1 MAKLVLT
8 NSTVSLNGQDI
19 SSSVA
24 AITIS
29 TSAAEVP
36 TTNFGSGGAVT
47 RVSGLIDNSVTL
59 SMHNDYNAI
68 DGLIFPLIGS
78 TAVTM
83 IVKPAGTAAA
93 SAPAAPARERSAR
106 QRHPSPPAGKSRWRR
121 PRRPSQR
128 SRSERSYDVR
138 PHSGHHQPDRAHR
151 LLKQVRTIHIQTGL
165 CQAYR

>member
-83 IVKPAGTAAA
+83 VIKAGTAAVSTA
-93 SAPAAPARERSAR
+93 N
-106 QRHPSPPAGKSRWRR
+106 PSYTFSVLCTEWTPVNGAVG
-121 PRRPSQR
+121 
-128 SRSERSYDVR
+128 ELNTADVTW
-138 PHSGHHQPDRAHR
+138 PISG
-151 LLKQVRTIHIQTGL
+151 TITK
-165 CQAYR
+165 ATS

>member
-8 NSTVSLNGQDI
+8 NTSVTLNGTDV

-47 RVSGLIDNSVTL
+47 RVAGLIDNSVTL

-83 IVKPAGTAAA
+83 VIKSSTAAVSTA
-93 SAPAAPARERSAR
+93 N
-106 QRHPSPPAGKSRWRR
+106 PSYTFSVLCTEWTPVNGAVG
-121 PRRPSQR
+121 
-128 SRSERSYDVR
+128 ELNTADVTW
-138 PHSGHHQPDRAHR
+138 PISG
-151 LLKQVRTIHIQTGL
+151 TITK
-165 CQAYR
+165 ATA

>member
-8 NSTVSLNGQDI
+8 NATVSLNASDI
-19 SSSVA
+19 STSVA

-47 RVSGLIDNSVTL
+47 RVAGLIDNSVTL

-83 IVKPAGTAAA
+83 VIKSSTAAVSTA
-93 SAPAAPARERSAR
+93 N
-106 QRHPSPPAGKSRWRR
+106 PSYTFSVLCTEWTPVNGAVG
-121 PRRPSQR
+121 
-128 SRSERSYDVR
+128 ELNTADVTW
-138 PHSGHHQPDRAHR
+138 PISG
-151 LLKQVRTIHIQTGL
+151 TITK
-165 CQAYR
+165 ATA

>member
-8 NSTVSLNGQDI
+8 NSTVSLNATDI

-47 RVSGLIDNSVTL
+47 RVAGLIDNSVTL

-83 IVKPAGTAAA
+83 VIKAGTAAVSTA
-93 SAPAAPARERSAR
+93 N
-106 QRHPSPPAGKSRWRR
+106 PSYTFSVLCTEWTPVNGAVG
-121 PRRPSQR
+121 
-128 SRSERSYDVR
+128 ELNTADVTW
-138 PHSGHHQPDRAHR
+138 PISGAIT
-151 LLKQVRTIHIQTGL
+151 KAT
-165 CQAYR
+165 A

>member
-8 NSTVSLNGQDI
+8 NTSVTLNGTDV

-47 RVSGLIDNSVTL
+47 RVAGLIDNSVTL

-83 IVKPAGTAAA
+83 VIKSSTAAVSTA
-93 SAPAAPARERSAR
+93 N
-106 QRHPSPPAGKSRWRR
+106 PSYTFSVLCTEWTPVNGAVG
-121 PRRPSQR
+121 
-128 SRSERSYDVR
+128 ELNTADVTW
-138 PHSGHHQPDRAHR
+138 PISGGITKA
-151 LLKQVRTIHIQTGL
+151 T
-165 CQAYR
+165 A